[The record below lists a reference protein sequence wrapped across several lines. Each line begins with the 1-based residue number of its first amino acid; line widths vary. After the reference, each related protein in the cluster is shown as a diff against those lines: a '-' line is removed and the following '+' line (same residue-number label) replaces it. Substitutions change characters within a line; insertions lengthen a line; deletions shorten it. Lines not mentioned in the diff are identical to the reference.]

1 MSELNVAAA
10 LREHTAEM
18 TTAPTLAAQAC
29 LAMAEKPTTRSGI
42 RQRHLGYLPRVLAA
56 VVVASLFHALNPAP
70 LTRLWRIRRDEL
82 VATAAAAAVLALG
95 VLYGMFFAIGFS
107 LLALLSRLSA
117 ARLAQLGQ
125 VAGTHDFV
133 DTQRNQAVLIDP
145 AILILRPMEPLFFA
159 NAERVLEAVTT
170 QAADPLVKTVIL
182 SLEESANLDSTALD
196 ALLECQA
203 ALSLAGKRLLLA
215 RVKEDIFDLLTAVKS
230 NLAGA
235 EYSFL
240 SVADAYE
247 AAKQK

>member
-1 MSELNVAAA
+1 MAVLALMSLAGSGLVA
-10 LREHTAEM
+10 LI
-18 TTAPTLAAQAC
+18 PT
-29 LAMAEKPTTRSGI
+29 P
-42 RQRHLGYLPRVLAA
+42 VLAA